1 MARDFCGKLI
11 SAQSTSGRILM
22 SLVSILTFG
31 SILIYFYQAIASP
44 IESCQMWKESVSEQ
58 IDLAFNLFFLIYFL
72 IRVNF

>member
-1 MARDFCGKLI
+1 MARDFFGTI
-11 SAQSTSGRILM
+11 INAQSTSGRILM